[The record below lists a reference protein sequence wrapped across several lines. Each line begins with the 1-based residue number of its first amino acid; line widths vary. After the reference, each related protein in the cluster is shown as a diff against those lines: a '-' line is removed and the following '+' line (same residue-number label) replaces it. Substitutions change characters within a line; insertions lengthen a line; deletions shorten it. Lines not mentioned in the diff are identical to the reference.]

1 MGSRPKPWTTNQM
14 GSHRKSHS
22 IPERGTQL
30 WPLPHRENVDISN
43 LPQPRLPKP
52 TEWTSSEVQTP
63 EETPAGSSGW
73 GHLIQISILWVGLG
87 VPVVWCLWG
96 ILGPSPVLPEAPAGC
111 WRQATQK
118 QDNFRPFP
126 PSPVECQEARNGPSR
141 LQKSWGNYYY
151 YLWPPIM
158 AGATLYQE

>member
-87 VPVVWCLWG
+87 CRWFGAFGAYWDPVQYSQKHLQDVD
-96 ILGPSPVLPEAPAGC
+96 VKLP
-111 WRQATQK
+111 RSKTTSV
-118 QDNFRPFP
+118 PFP
-126 PSPVECQEARNGPSR
+126 RRQSSARR
-141 LQKSWGNYYY
+141 HETVRRDFKKSWGNYYY